1 MIKRI
6 TTQKVLAVII
16 ISVMIISLLSY
27 VNITSRAD
35 NSTNKVQVSDG
46 RLLEGIEVYN
56 NGEYEAEYLGILNYG
71 KEGVDKDH
79 KNDFS
84 YRFNINGSEVI
95 YKMYNGT
102 MDSEGRYDY
111 PLQNRLKEGY
121 PYKITVKDSVV
132 TDVTELPSEDVPFAP
147 QSIGVPG
154 EKTVTNFL
162 KNAMGPIGTT
172 LYIYGGAWDWQDVG
186 SSIQARTIGVP
197 KEWVKFFNSQDVNF
211 TYKNTDA
218 EHSFYPFGEYNEYYY
233 AGADCSGYVGWAL
246 YNTFNTENG
255 LEGYVGS
262 ARNMAKDLADAGLG
276 EWTKDIK
283 TASGEVDLKPGDIMS
298 ISAHHIWICLG
309 TCDDGSILIAHCSPS
324 DSRTNMPGAGAQ
336 ISAIG
341 TSTDCEAYKLAD
353 EYMSK
358 YYPKWYERYPIYLT
372 DPDVYLDTEKGN
384 AGRFR
389 WTANGLSDY
398 EGIQNMKPA
407 DVLKVLFPKNE
418 TSDNTDESA
427 NDNQTIKVESVPKT
441 DDRWMNPFLIIR
453 SIL

>member
-27 VNITSRAD
+27 VNITTRAD
-35 NSTNKVQVSDG
+35 NSTNKVQESDG
-46 RLLEGIEVYN
+46 RLLEGIEAYN

-111 PLQNRLKEGY
+111 PLQNQLKEGY

-162 KNAMGPIGTT
+162 KNAMGPIGTS

-211 TYKNTDA
+211 TYKNMDA

-427 NDNQTIKVESVPKT
+427 NDNQTVKVESVPKT
-441 DDRWMNPFLIIR
+441 DDKWMNPFLIIR